1 MSEGIVKFY
10 DSGKGF
16 GFIQPSDG
24 GTDVFVHASSLKR
37 SGVLAISQGDFVSYT
52 LKEHSGRIQVD
63 VINSVRKSKQMTLE
77 ERAVTFVSTKESA
90 ASTFEKRISDL
101 VNSLAKGRKFSWG
114 RASSLVLTGVN
125 TEGSKVFVNA
135 VVHIHNADYFPADWY
150 QYRGSLGCDTD
161 TGRYY
166 YWYGFDGHFN
176 PERSFHKRNRIVWS
190 RDLEDLKVRFYASF
204 IEDSRE

>member
-1 MSEGIVKFY
+1 MSEGIVKFF

-16 GFIQPSDG
+16 GFIHPNDG
-24 GTDVFVHASSLKR
+24 GKDVFVHASSLKR
-37 SGVLAISQGDFVSYT
+37 SGVLEILQGDIVSYT
-52 LKEHSGRIQVD
+52 LKEHNGRLQVD
-63 VINSVRKSKQMTLE
+63 LIQSVRKPKQMTFV
-77 ERAVTFVSTKESA
+77 ERAAAFTSSKESA
-90 ASTFEKRISDL
+90 ASTFERKISDL
-101 VNSLAKGRKFSWG
+101 SKSLENGRKFSWG
-114 RASSLVLTGVN
+114 RSSRLVLTGVN

-135 VVHIHNADYFPADWY
+135 VVHIHNADYWPADWY

-190 RDLEDLKVRFYASF
+190 RDLEELKVRFYASF
-204 IEDSRE
+204 IADSIE